1 MDNLI
6 ECCNALEERLN
17 NTRSKDEL
25 FEQCAR
31 ERLVRIYEDENKTFN
46 EMLLKL
52 DTCINYSDFSGV
64 KRCVTKLLKL
74 MNSNRKSLTKA
85 LREVY

>member
-1 MDNLI
+1 
-6 ECCNALEERLN
+6 
-17 NTRSKDEL
+17 L

-31 ERLVRIYEDENKTFN
+31 ERLVKIYEDENKTFD

-52 DTCINYSDFSGV
+52 DTCINYNDFSGV

-74 MNSNRKSLTKA
+74 MNSNRKSLIKA